1 MSVTTPE
8 YTEEQLAEIYMRRHI
23 QMIIPQFAHAFQ
35 MAIIQPI
42 VARFREKTARS
53 DTIFDLIESHK
64 KMVAKLETAIFF
76 EETPVIGKQVLKI
89 MKIAKGKLSVN
100 LNSFHQCVPA
110 FKRPRGIIR
119 DKSKLMKFSDFERQ
133 HREKSK
139 REDFVRTCANLRTL
153 TKSIHEQIE
162 NERMG
167 LLFQGMSEVL
177 YYTDSNDKLRF
188 TCEYFF
194 SSK

>member
-1 MSVTTPE
+1 MSVTTLKYME
-8 YTEEQLAEIYMRRHI
+8 DRCAEFVMRRHI

-53 DTIFDLIESHK
+53 DTIFDLIECHK

-89 MKIAKGKLSVN
+89 MKIAKGKLTIN
-100 LNSFHQCVPA
+100 LNSLHQCVPEL
-110 FKRPRGIIR
+110 KGPRGIIR

-153 TKSIHEQIE
+153 TKSFHEKID
-162 NERMG
+162 NERMAG
-167 LLFQGMSEVL
+167 LFQGMSEVL
-177 YYTDSNDKLRF
+177 YYTDGNGKLKF
-188 TCEYFF
+188 TCIFT
-194 SSK
+194 